1 MVVAGGLEKIE
12 TQRRI
17 IYAIVSPLCL
27 LTSSFLLLRRMGSSS
42 SKSSSSSNSS
52 NSSSVVSASAEIE
65 SAFADIFAD
74 AMERADWHGK
84 RKPTWQQAHDHFV
97 VQMRAGAPAV
107 A

>member
-1 MVVAGGLEKIE
+1 MCVFLVPATACEKIE

-17 IYAIVSPLCL
+17 IYAIVPLAFYPP
-27 LTSSFLLLRRMGSSS
+27 SFLLPPQMGSFS
-42 SKSSSSSNSS
+42 SKS
-52 NSSSVVSASAEIE
+52 AAAARDTEIE
-65 SAFADIFAD
+65 SAFANMFAD

-84 RKPTWQQAHDHFV
+84 RKPTWQQSHDHFV

>member
-1 MVVAGGLEKIE
+1 
-12 TQRRI
+12 
-17 IYAIVSPLCL
+17 
-27 LTSSFLLLRRMGSSS
+27 MGSSS
-42 SKSSSSSNSS
+42 SKPSSSSSASVSS
-52 NSSSVVSASAEIE
+52 AAEIE

-97 VQMRAGAPAV
+97 VQMRAGVPAV

>member
-1 MVVAGGLEKIE
+1 
-12 TQRRI
+12 
-17 IYAIVSPLCL
+17 
-27 LTSSFLLLRRMGSSS
+27 MGSSS
-42 SKSSSSSNSS
+42 SKSSSSS
-52 NSSSVVSASAEIE
+52 SSSTADIE
-65 SAFADIFAD
+65 SVFADMFAD